1 MTKNQ
6 KIAIG
11 CGAVGCLGLIVLL
24 VAGGAGWYLW
34 QRNLNAN
41 ANDESYS
48 ESETAN
54 NNTNNSNR
62 TRVETET
69 KESASAERTTP
80 ESSENVSTTMSED
93 TKHRL
98 FQAASASANQ
108 ELMRRV
114 MKRIG
119 LFDASTEENE
129 RFMKEHIVWVFKNS
143 AFLKE
148 IDTPEKARAYVEA
161 NIND

>member
-24 VAGGAGWYLW
+24 IAGGAGWYFY
-34 QRNLNAN
+34 QSNLNTNAN

-48 ESETAN
+48 DSEIV
-54 NNTNNSNR
+54 NSNSN
-62 TRVETET
+62 TPVEPET
-69 KESASAERTTP
+69 KGSASAERTTP
-80 ESSENVSTTMSED
+80 ETSETVSTTMSED

-98 FQAASASANQ
+98 FQAASASADQ
-108 ELMRRV
+108 AMMRRV

-119 LFDASTEENE
+119 LLDASTEENE

-143 AFLKE
+143 AFLTE
-148 IDTPEKARAYVEA
+148 INTPEKARAYVEA

>member
-24 VAGGAGWYLW
+24 VAGGAGWYFY
-34 QRNLNAN
+34 QTNRN
-41 ANDESYS
+41 ANDESYA
-48 ESETAN
+48 ESEIA
-54 NNTNNSNR
+54 NTNSNSN
-62 TRVETET
+62 TRVESERE
-69 KESASAERTTP
+69 ESATTERATP
-80 ESSENVSTTMSED
+80 ESSETVSTSMSED
-93 TKHRL
+93 TKHKL
-98 FQAASASANQ
+98 FQAASASADQ

-119 LFDASTEENE
+119 LLDASTAENE

-161 NIND
+161 NINE